1 MIYEIGTGTGV
12 YCIEGAGARIYY
24 IARPEPM
31 LVDTGSPGHVDLIVR
46 DLAHIG
52 VQAFHLKKLVVTHHH
67 TGHVGNLADIKRRSG
82 ARICA
87 HLGDVPF
94 IDGKLKRRVARSP
107 VERVFH
113 SAVTKVG
120 FADIQTVE
128 VDRRLEDEEE
138 INGWRVIHT
147 PGHTPGHICLLRGE
161 ILISGDLLQASAGAF
176 REMPLSS
183 IGDVAASRSSI
194 GKVAELEF
202 AAILPGHDPP
212 HVVGAG
218 EKVRKLAARLGRYST
233 V

>member
-1 MIYEIGTGTGV
+1 MIYEIGSGTGV
-12 YCIEGAGARIYY
+12 YCIEGAGARVYY
-24 IARPEPM
+24 VARPEPM
-31 LVDTGSPGHVDLIVR
+31 LVDTGSPGHVDLILR

-67 TGHVGNLADIKRRSG
+67 IGHVGNLAVIKRRSG
-82 ARICA
+82 ARVYA
-87 HLGDVPF
+87 HIADAPF
-94 IDGKLKRRVARSP
+94 IDGRLKRRAARSP

-120 FADIQTVE
+120 FAEIQTVD

-147 PGHTPGHICLLRGE
+147 PGHTPGHMCLLRGG
-161 ILISGDLLQASAGAF
+161 ILISGDLLLASAGAF

-183 IGDVAASRSSI
+183 IGEVAASRASI

-218 EKVRKLAARLGRYST
+218 EKVKDLAARLGR
-233 V
+233 